1 MSLIIG
7 KFDNFIKSHTDR
19 QIVAIPIAIFVI
31 ALFIMGFTYST
42 SGAPVN
48 LGMEFKGGT
57 MISFQTDESTEEL
70 ESNYMDYPLVDIR
83 KTGDRAVLQF
93 GPMEDNIQTE
103 VEKHVTS
110 TYPSVEI
117 QQVGAIYG
125 KDLQL
130 QTLQALLL
138 SLIGMSVVIFL
149 IFRNFIPSLAVI
161 VSSISDVCIA
171 AALMNLAG
179 VELSLGTVAAL
190 LMIIGYSVDSDVL
203 LTTRVFK
210 RRGSINE
217 KISLAMHTGLTMTS
231 TTLAAVV
238 AMYVVSTYSYVLIP
252 SLSQMTLLSDIS
264 IVLVFG
270 LLVDVINTWLLNTG
284 IIRWYSK
291 KNPKVVKS

>member
-110 TYPSVEI
+110 TYSSVEI

-149 IFRNFIPSLAVI
+149 IFRNFIPSMAVI
-161 VSSISDVCIA
+161 VSSISDVFIA

>member
-19 QIVAIPIAIFVI
+19 QIVTIPIAIFVI
-31 ALFIMGFTYST
+31 ALLIMGFTYST
-42 SGAPVN
+42 SGTPVN

-57 MISFQTDESTEEL
+57 MISFQTDESTGEL

-93 GPMEDNIQTE
+93 GPMERNVQME
-103 VEKHVTS
+103 VEKDILS
-110 TYPSVEI
+110 AYSSVEI

-130 QTLQALLL
+130 QALQALFL
-138 SLIGMSVVIFL
+138 SLLGMSVVIFL
-149 IFRNFIPSLAVI
+149 VFRNFIPSLAVVI
-161 VSSISDVCIA
+161 SSISDICIA
-171 AALMNLAG
+171 AALMTLAG

-203 LTTRVFK
+203 LTTRMFK
-210 RRGSINE
+210 RRGSANE

-238 AMYVVSTYSYVLIP
+238 AMYIVSTYSYVLIP

-264 IVLVFG
+264 IVLIFG
-270 LLVDVINTWLLNTG
+270 LLADIINTWLLNTG

-291 KNPKVVKS
+291 RNPQVVKS

>member
-31 ALFIMGFTYST
+31 ALLIMGFTYST
-42 SGAPVN
+42 TGAPVN

-57 MISFQTDESTEEL
+57 MISFQTDESTGEL
-70 ESNYMDYPLVDIR
+70 ESNYMDYPLVDLR

-93 GPMEDNIQTE
+93 GPMEKNLQTE
-103 VEKHVTS
+103 VEKAITS
-110 TYPSVEI
+110 AYSSVEI

-125 KDLQL
+125 KDLQM
-130 QTLQALLL
+130 QALQALLL
-138 SLIGMSVVIFL
+138 SLLGMSVVIFL

-161 VSSISDVCIA
+161 VSSISDICIA
-171 AALMNLAG
+171 AALMTLVG

-210 RRGSINE
+210 RRGSANE

-231 TTLAAVV
+231 TTLAAVI
-238 AMYVVSTYSYVLIP
+238 AMYMVSTYSYVLIP

-264 IVLVFG
+264 IVLIFG
-270 LLVDVINTWLLNTG
+270 LLADVINTWLLNTG

-291 KNPKVVKS
+291 RNPKVVKS

>member
-31 ALFIMGFTYST
+31 ALLIMGFTYST
-42 SGAPVN
+42 SGTPVN

-57 MISFQTDESTEEL
+57 MISFQTDESTGEL

-93 GPMEDNIQTE
+93 GPMEKNLQLE
-103 VEKHVTS
+103 VEKDIIS
-110 TYPSVEI
+110 AYSSVEI

-125 KDLQL
+125 EDLQL
-130 QTLQALLL
+130 QALQALLL
-138 SLIGMSVVIFL
+138 SLLGMSVVIFL
-149 IFRNFIPSLAVI
+149 VFRNFIPSLAVVI
-161 VSSISDVCIA
+161 SSISDICIA
-171 AALMNLAG
+171 AALMTLAG

-203 LTTRVFK
+203 LTTRMFK
-210 RRGSINE
+210 RRGSANE

-238 AMYVVSTYSYVLIP
+238 AMYMVSTYSYVLIP

-264 IVLVFG
+264 IVLIFG
-270 LLVDVINTWLLNTG
+270 LLADIINTWLLNTG

-291 KNPKVVKS
+291 RNPKVVKS